1 MKLAVIKEKDNE
13 QRVAVTPEIVG
24 DYIKLGLEV
33 CIEKSSGVAAGFA
46 DEAYKQAGA
55 KIMATANATLSGADI
70 VLKVQPPVAANV
82 TAMKKSAVL
91 IGLLATQEVALVK
104 KCADSKITAF
114 AMEFL
119 PRITRAQ
126 SMDVLSSQSN
136 IAGYKAVVDAF
147 AEFGKVVPMM
157 TTAAGTIRPAKVL
170 ILGAGVAGLQAV
182 ATAKRMGAIVSVFD
196 VRSVVKEQVQ
206 SLGATFVE
214 VPVAAGD
221 GETKG
226 GYAKEMSEEYKKKQA
241 ALIHDT
247 IKANDI
253 VICTALIPG
262 KPAPQLVTEK
272 MVKDMKPGSVIVDL
286 ATASGGNCAL
296 SERNKI
302 VIKSDIKIIGY
313 DNMPARVP
321 FDSSR
326 LYARNLCNFVQLMIN
341 QKMNKIKIDFEDEI
355 VQSCLLTH
363 DGRIV
368 HPNFSQKDTKNE
380 RNKSASK

>member
-1 MKLAVIKEKDNE
+1 MKLAVIKERDANE
-13 QRVAVTPEIVG
+13 RRVAITPEIIG
-24 DYIKLGLEV
+24 DYIKLGIEV
-33 CIEKSSGVAAGFA
+33 HVEKACGEEAGFL
-46 DEAYKQAGA
+46 DEAYQQAGA
-55 KIMATANATLSGADI
+55 KIGATANAVLSGADI
-70 VLKVQPPVAANV
+70 VLKVQAPITANV
-82 TAMKKSAVL
+82 TAMKKGAVL
-91 IGLLATQEVALVK
+91 VGLLASHELNLIK
-104 KCADSKITAF
+104 KYADSKISAF

-136 IAGYKAVVDAF
+136 ISGYKAVVDAF
-147 AEFGKVVPMM
+147 AEFDRVVPMM

-170 ILGAGVAGLQAV
+170 VLGAGVAGLQAI
-182 ATAKRMGAIVSVFD
+182 ATARRMGAIVSAFD

-206 SLGATFVE
+206 SLGAIFVE
-214 VPVAAGD
+214 VAAEADD

-226 GYAKEMSEEYKKKQA
+226 GYAKEMSETYKKKQA
-241 ALIHDT
+241 TLIHDT

-262 KPAPQLVTEK
+262 RPAPQLVTEK
-272 MVKDMKPGSVIVDL
+272 MVKDMKPGSIIVDL

-302 VIKSDIKIIGY
+302 VVKFGVKIIGF

-321 FDSSR
+321 YDSSR
-326 LYARNLCNFVQLMIN
+326 LYARNLFNFVQLMIN

-355 VQSCLLTH
+355 IQSCLLTH
-363 DGRIV
+363 DGKIV
-368 HPNFSQKDTKNE
+368 HPNY
-380 RNKSASK
+380 NKSK

>member
-1 MKLAVIKEKDNE
+1 MKLAVIKEKDANE
-13 QRVAVTPEIVG
+13 RRVAITPEIIG
-24 DYIKLGLEV
+24 DYVKLGIEV
-33 CIEKSSGVAAGFA
+33 NIEKESGEAAGFS

-55 KIMATANATLSGADI
+55 KIGATANAVLSEADI
-70 VLKVQPPVAANV
+70 VLKVQAPVAGNI
-82 TAMKKSAVL
+82 TAMKSGAVL
-91 IGLLATQEVALVK
+91 VGLLASQEANIIK
-104 KCADSKITAF
+104 KYADSKISVF
-114 AMEFL
+114 AMEYL

-147 AEFGKVVPMM
+147 AEFDRVVPMM

-170 ILGAGVAGLQAV
+170 VLGAGVAGLQAI
-182 ATAKRMGAIVSVFD
+182 ATARRMGAIVSAFD

-214 VPVAAGD
+214 VPAEAD
-221 GETKG
+221 EGETKG
-226 GYAKEMSEEYKKKQA
+226 GYAKEMSEAYKKKQA
-241 ALIHDT
+241 TLIHDT

-262 KPAPQLVTEK
+262 RPAPQLITEK

-296 SERNKI
+296 SQRNKI
-302 VIKSDIKIIGY
+302 VSEFGVKIIGY

-321 FDSSR
+321 YDSSR
-326 LYARNLCNFVQLMIN
+326 LYARNLFNFVQLMVN

-355 VQSCLLTH
+355 IQNCLITH

-368 HPNFSQKDTKNE
+368 HPNY
-380 RNKSASK
+380 NKSK

>member
-1 MKLAVIKEKDNE
+1 MKLAVIKEKDANE
-13 QRVAVTPEIVG
+13 RRVAITPEIIG
-24 DYIKLGLEV
+24 DYIKLGIEV
-33 CIEKSSGVAAGFA
+33 HVEKSCGDAAGFS
-46 DEAYKQAGA
+46 DEAYKNAGA
-55 KIMATANATLSGADI
+55 KIGASPSSVLTGADI
-70 VLKVQPPVAANV
+70 ILKVQPPIASNI

-91 IGLLATQEVALVK
+91 VGLLASQQATIIK
-104 KCADSKITAF
+104 KYADNKISAF
-114 AMEFL
+114 AMELL

-147 AEFGKVVPMM
+147 AEFGRVVPMM

-170 ILGAGVAGLQAV
+170 ILGAGVAGLQAI

-214 VPVAAGD
+214 VAAEAGD
-221 GETKG
+221 GEAKG
-226 GYAKEMSEEYKKKQA
+226 GYAKEMSDEYKKKQA
-241 ALIHDT
+241 SLIHDT
-247 IKANDI
+247 IKVNDI

-262 KPAPQLVTEK
+262 KQAPLLITES

-302 VIKSDIKIIGY
+302 VIESNVKIIGY

-321 FDSSR
+321 YDSSR
-326 LYARNLCNFVQLMIN
+326 LYARNLYNFVHLMIN

-355 VQSCLLTH
+355 IQSCLLTH

-368 HPNFSQKDTKNE
+368 HPNY
-380 RNKSASK
+380 SKGN

>member
-1 MKLAVIKEKDNE
+1 MKLAVIKEKDANE
-13 QRVAVTPEIVG
+13 HRVAITPEIVA

-33 CIEKSSGVAAGFA
+33 HVEKTCGESAGFS
-46 DEAYKQAGA
+46 DELYKKAGA
-55 KIMATANATLSGADI
+55 KIGASANAVLSDADI
-70 VLKVQPPVAANV
+70 VLKVQPPIAANI
-82 TAMKKSAVL
+82 TAMKNGAVL
-91 IGLLATQEVALVK
+91 IGLLSSGESSFIK
-104 KCADSKITAF
+104 KYVDNKISAF
-114 AMEFL
+114 ALEFL

-136 IAGYKAVVDAF
+136 IAGYKAVIDAF
-147 AEFGKVVPMM
+147 AEFGRVVPMM

-170 ILGAGVAGLQAV
+170 ILGAGVAGLQAI

-214 VPVAAGD
+214 VPVVADD

-241 ALIHDT
+241 TLIHDT

-262 KPAPQLVTEK
+262 RPAPKLITEE

-296 SERNKI
+296 SEKNKI
-302 VIKSDIKIIGY
+302 VTKFDIKIIGY

-321 FDSSR
+321 YDSSR
-326 LYARNLCNFVQLMIN
+326 LYSRNLFNFIQLIVN
-341 QKMNKIKIDFEDEI
+341 QKLNRIKIDFEDEI
-355 VQSCLLTH
+355 IQNCLLTY
-363 DGRIV
+363 DGKIV
-368 HPNFSQKDTKNE
+368 HPNY
-380 RNKSASK
+380 NKSKEK